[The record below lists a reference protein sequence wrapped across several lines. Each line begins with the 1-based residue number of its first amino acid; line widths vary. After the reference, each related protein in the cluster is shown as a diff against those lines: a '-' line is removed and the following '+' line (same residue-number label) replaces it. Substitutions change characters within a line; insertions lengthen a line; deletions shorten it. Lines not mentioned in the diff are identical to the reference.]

1 MACQLL
7 WVSVNPNSRA
17 RYTIR
22 SRHRRSAIA
31 WLTRPFLRESEWV
44 DHANEASGPT
54 PDAGPDPALEP
65 LRKLTSTLV
74 HEVRTPLSALAGEVE
89 LALRRDRSPAAYR
102 QALSRIAEH
111 TADLI
116 ELTSDLALLAGCEQ
130 PRVRSQAADLD
141 VVASHLSKRYAPG
154 QIEVAIDP
162 QPGPVAGD
170 ERLLIHAL
178 RLVLDHALRHR
189 DSGSPVRLRSA
200 TPAIAA
206 NVGVDLIVDA
216 VSPGVARHTWEPLTI
231 DDYPDRGFNQ
241 GLVRVR
247 AASQL
252 VRAFGGSITADDIG
266 EGAARLRIH
275 LCFSSAGLDTHRP
288 DAP

>member
-1 MACQLL
+1 M
-7 WVSVNPNSRA
+7 
-17 RYTIR
+17 
-22 SRHRRSAIA
+22 
-31 WLTRPFLRESEWV
+31 
-44 DHANEASGPT
+44 DHADEAAGPT
-54 PDAGPDPALEP
+54 PDAGLDPALEP

-130 PRVRSQAADLD
+130 PMVKSQAADLD
-141 VVASHLSKRYAPG
+141 VVASQLSKRYAPG
-154 QIEVAIDP
+154 RIEVAIDP
-162 QPGPVAGD
+162 QPGLVAGD

-189 DSGSPVRLRSA
+189 ESGSPVRLRSA

-216 VSPGVARHTWEPLTI
+216 VSPGFAPHTWEPLTI
-231 DDYPDRGFNQ
+231 NDDADRGLDLR
-241 GLVRVR
+241 LVRVR

-252 VRAFGGSITADDIG
+252 VRAFGGSITADDTS
-266 EGAARLRIH
+266 EGAASLRIH
-275 LCFSSAGLDTHRP
+275 LCFLPAGLDTHRA

>member
-1 MACQLL
+1 
-7 WVSVNPNSRA
+7 V
-17 RYTIR
+17 
-22 SRHRRSAIA
+22 
-31 WLTRPFLRESEWV
+31 RESEWV
-44 DHANEASGPT
+44 AHANEASGPT
-54 PDAGPDPALEP
+54 PDSGPDLELVP

-74 HEVRTPLSALAGEVE
+74 HEVRTPLSALAGEVD
-89 LALRRDRSPAAYR
+89 LTLRRDRSPAAYR
-102 QALSRIAEH
+102 EALSRIAEH

-130 PRVRSQAADLD
+130 PMVRAQAADLD
-141 VVASHLSKRYAPG
+141 VVASQLSKRYAAG
-154 QIEVAIDP
+154 RIEVAIDP

-189 DSGSPVRLRSA
+189 ESGSPVRLRSA
-200 TPAIAA
+200 PPAIAA
-206 NVGVDLIVDA
+206 NFGVDLIVDA
-216 VSPGVARHTWEPLTI
+216 VSPGFAHQTWEPLTI
-231 DDYPDRGFNQ
+231 DDQPDRGFNQ

-252 VRAFGGSITADDIG
+252 VRAFGGSITADDTG

-275 LCFSSAGLDTHRP
+275 LCFLPAGLDSHR
-288 DAP
+288 AGARN